1 MNSRN
6 QVFVY
11 SLLSVLAGL
20 IFNSF
25 SPHGIQFLAEPK
37 KEVLSI
43 DEALT
48 LFADPQIRNINL
60 DMAVE
65 LHDQGVLFVDARA
78 EEYLVDGIIPGAIAN
93 DDIDVL
99 ATRIDSLI
107 GFDTGFVVYCNDDDC
122 GFSKELAYDLQDMEF
137 SNIFVFKGGWK
148 AWMEA
153 KMEIGAYE

>member
-20 IFNSF
+20 IFNSL
-25 SPHGIQFLAEPK
+25 SPRGIQFLAEPK

-43 DEALT
+43 DEALA
-48 LFADPQIRNINL
+48 LFADPQIRNVNL

-65 LHDQGVLFVDARA
+65 LHEQGVLFVDARA
-78 EEYLVDGIIPGAIAN
+78 EEYLVDGIIPGAIAD
-93 DDIDVL
+93 DDIEVL

-107 GFDTGFVVYCNDDDC
+107 GFETGFVVYCSDDDC
-122 GFSKELAYDLQDMEF
+122 GSSEELAYDLQDMGCL
-137 SNIFVFKGGWK
+137 NIFVFKGGWK
-148 AWMEA
+148 AWREA

>member
-25 SPHGIQFLAEPK
+25 SPHGIQFLAEPQ

-48 LFADPQIRNINL
+48 LFADPQIRNVNL

-78 EEYLVDGIIPGAIAN
+78 EEYLVDGIIPGAISN
-93 DDIDVL
+93 DEIEVL

-107 GFDTGFVVYCNDDDC
+107 GFETGFVVYCSDDDC
-122 GFSKELAYDLQDMEF
+122 GSSEELAYDLQDMEF

-148 AWMEA
+148 AWREA